1 MNNNDLM
8 DFQNYSIYMRNITP
22 SICNNLRKQI
32 IEQVS
37 LITNGKNFDK
47 LNLKIDNDCIILQ
60 HTI

>member
-1 MNNNDLM
+1 M
-8 DFQNYSIYMRNITP
+8 DFQNYAIYMRNITP

-47 LNLKIDNDCIILQ
+47 LNLEIDNDCIILQ

>member
-8 DFQNYSIYMRNITP
+8 DFQNYAIYMRNITP